1 MIDLSGGRGRN
12 RSLDLLTKRSAKAF
26 VTRSV
31 VSPTYIL
38 TRFCF
43 EGSTHA
49 DRINPWWL
57 SREGAFSAMR
67 SSRRSATTPITSR
80 QLPIDMRRTHGGYG
94 VRKSGPRN
102 DKPTLYAFF
111 LCRQ

>member
-1 MIDLSGGRGRN
+1 
-12 RSLDLLTKRSAKAF
+12 
-26 VTRSV
+26 
-31 VSPTYIL
+31 
-38 TRFCF
+38 
-43 EGSTHA
+43 
-49 DRINPWWL
+49 
-57 SREGAFSAMR
+57 MR

>member
-1 MIDLSGGRGRN
+1 MVAQQGGSLLSN
-12 RSLDLLTKRSAKAF
+12 A
-26 VTRSV
+26 V
-31 VSPTYIL
+31 V
-38 TRFCF
+38 
-43 EGSTHA
+43 G
-49 DRINPWWL
+49 
-57 SREGAFSAMR
+57 
-67 SSRRSATTPITSR
+67 RRSATTPITSR